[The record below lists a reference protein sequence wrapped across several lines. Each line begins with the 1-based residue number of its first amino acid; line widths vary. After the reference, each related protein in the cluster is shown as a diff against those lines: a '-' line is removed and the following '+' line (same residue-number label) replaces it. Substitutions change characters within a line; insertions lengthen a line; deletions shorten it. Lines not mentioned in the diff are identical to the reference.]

1 MTTQAL
7 SPGRASRWP
16 RLGWRHWAALAL
28 ALLVLFGL
36 DRLSQAG
43 AQSWTLSHARDAARA
58 AWTSRAAVLQSEIEK
73 QRSLPLVLASDP
85 DLGRALE
92 SRDPAHIAALNE
104 KFETLA
110 AGTRAGVIY
119 LLDLGGVAIAASN
132 WRAADSFVGSDYGFR
147 PYFRLAL
154 DERATEHFALGTV
167 SHRPGLYI
175 ARRIDGARGP
185 LGVLVVKVEFETIE
199 AQWQG
204 FAEPTFVTDAQGVVI
219 ITSLPSWRFLAE
231 IPKSAEESARIRASL
246 PFEKAPLTPLPI
258 RRADAVGTVVVALPT
273 SRADRANER
282 PFVLEA
288 GPQPATAWTL
298 HVLAPARVPAAV
310 AAAARTFALMLSTGV
325 ICGSGLWYARS
336 LRRARERGRQR
347 AARIELEERVSE
359 RTAELRSANDRLLTE
374 IDERRRAEAALQDLQ
389 DELVQARKLAVLGQI
404 AASVAHEINQP
415 VAAIRTFADNAR
427 IFLARAQPEG
437 ADHNLQTIATL
448 TERIGAITGELRAF
462 ARKSP
467 SRVEPVSLR
476 SAIDG
481 ALLLVG
487 HRLRQQAVTLGV
499 DIAEGDLTVAA
510 ERVRL
515 EQVLVNLLQNAV
527 EALAGRR
534 DGTIRIA
541 AIADRARVTVTVC
554 DNGPGLSPDVVGS
567 LFMPFTTTKP
577 TGLGLGLVIAKDI
590 IAEFGGSF
598 TGENAASGGARFTIT
613 LARPQ

>member
-28 ALLVLFGL
+28 ALLVLLGL

-132 WRAADSFVGSDYGFR
+132 WRAADSFVGANYGFR

-154 DERATEHFALGTV
+154 GEGATEHFALGTV

-175 ARRIDGARGP
+175 ARRIDGAQGP
-185 LGVLVVKVEFETIE
+185 LGVLVVKVEFGSIE
-199 AQWQG
+199 SQWRG
-204 FAEPTFVTDAQGVVI
+204 FAEPAFVTDAQGVVI
-219 ITSLPSWRFLAE
+219 ITSLPSWRFLADS
-231 IPKSAEESARIRASL
+231 PKSAEDSARIRASL
-246 PFEKAPLTPLPI
+246 PFEGAPLTPLPI
-258 RRADAVGTVVVALPT
+258 RPADDAVGGVVIALPT
-273 SRADRANER
+273 PQAGRSSER

-288 GPQPATAWTL
+288 GAQPATAWTL

-325 ICGSGLWYARS
+325 ICGSGLWYARA
-336 LRRARERGRQR
+336 RRREREKQRQR
-347 AARIELEERVSE
+347 AARAELEERVGE

-389 DELVQARKLAVLGQI
+389 DELVQASKLAVLGQI

-427 IFLARAQPEG
+427 TFLARAQPEG
-437 ADHNLQTIATL
+437 ADHNLQTIAAL

-487 HRLRQQAVTLGV
+487 HRLRQQAVALDV

-527 EALAGRR
+527 EALAEQR
-534 DGTIRIA
+534 DGAIRIA

-554 DNGPGLSPDVVGS
+554 DNGPGLSAEVVGS

-590 IAEFGGSF
+590 LAEFGGSF

-613 LARPQ
+613 LARP